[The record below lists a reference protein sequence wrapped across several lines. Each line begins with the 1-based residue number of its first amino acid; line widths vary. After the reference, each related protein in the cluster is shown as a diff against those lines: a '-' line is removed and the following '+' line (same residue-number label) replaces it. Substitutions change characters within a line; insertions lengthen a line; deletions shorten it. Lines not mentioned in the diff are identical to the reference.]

1 MFYMKKIVW
10 LLVAL
15 MLSFSSVGVYSADK
29 KTHKSSALAKK
40 HQYVKS
46 QAKRVTSVRS
56 VKQKSAKKLNVS
68 IRKTSARVSKKSGYF
83 HRAKQSYFDAYDGSG
98 PLELASSKAL
108 VINQLTGETI
118 YAKNTN
124 VVTPIASVTKL
135 MTAMV
140 TFDAHLPMD
149 DILFIGEDDVDYLK
163 GTSSRLSVG
172 SALTRSELMQL
183 ALMSSEN
190 RAAAALGR
198 NYPGGMSAFISA
210 MNLKAAMLGMKD
222 TRFVDAT
229 GLDSSNVST
238 ADDLV
243 RMVNAAHQ
251 YPEIRQITTTP
262 SQEVQIY
269 GRRSPTSFV
278 NTNALVRADNN
289 WVIGLSKTGFIN
301 EAGRCLVMQAEITG
315 QPLIIVLLDSAGK
328 FTRIGD
334 ANRIR
339 KWLEHRQATT
349 PNSTIT
355 GAHEHDE
362 LALKAQVNS

>member
-1 MFYMKKIVW
+1 MT
-10 LLVAL
+10 L
-15 MLSFSSVGVYSADK
+15 MLSLSPLGGYSADK
-29 KTHKSSALAKK
+29 KSHKSSASASK
-40 HQYVKS
+40 HKVVKS
-46 QAKRVTSVRS
+46 QTKRVKLS
-56 VKQKSAKKLNVS
+56 KQKSPRKLNVS
-68 IRKTSARVSKKSGYF
+68 IRKTSSRAGKHSSYF
-83 HRAKQSYFDAYDGSG
+83 QRAKQSYFDAYDGSG

-108 VINQLTGETI
+108 VINQETGETI
-118 YAKNTN
+118 FAKNTN

-140 TFDAHLPMD
+140 TLDAHLPME

-172 SALTRSELMQL
+172 SALTRAELLQL

-198 NYPGGMSAFISA
+198 NYPGGIQAFVTA

-222 TRFVDAT
+222 TRFVDSS

-251 YPEIRQITTTP
+251 YPEIRQITTTA

-269 GRRSPTSFV
+269 GHRSPTNFV

-315 QPLIIVLLDSAGK
+315 KPLIIVLLDSAGK

-339 KWLEHRQATT
+339 KWLEHQQTTT
-349 PNSTIT
+349 PVNTLT
-355 GAHEHDE
+355 GTQAQE
-362 LALKAQVNS
+362 LEKKTHVNG